1 MMISLLD
8 NGLDFPDKKSE
19 GKIMW
24 KDIKGFDGYQVS
36 DDGRVRTHNKV
47 THTER
52 HGDRHWKDRELTYKV
67 GHSKRNRGDRRVDL
81 WKDGKPHGFKVSRLV
96 AFTFLDDDINDLT
109 KTVNHKDGDFN
120 NNRIENLELISLGDN
135 IRHGF
140 DNGLY
145 STAIRII
152 VTDKKSGE
160 STEHRSMSMASKYVG
175 RSVGYISNLF
185 KKGIYEDT
193 DYTYKRA

>member
-1 MMISLLD
+1 
-8 NGLDFPDKKSE
+8 
-19 GKIMW
+19 MW

-52 HGDRHWKDRELTYKV
+52 HGDRRWKDRELACKV
-67 GHSKRNRGDRRVDL
+67 GRSKRNRGDKRVDL
-81 WKDGKPHGFKVSRLV
+81 WKDGKPYGFKVSRLV
-96 AFTFLDDDINDLT
+96 AFTFLDEDINDLS

-140 DNGLY
+140 ENGLY
-145 STAIRII
+145 STAVKVL
-152 VTDKKSGE
+152 VTDKKTGVCS
-160 STEHRSMSMASKYVG
+160 EHRSMSMASKYVG

-185 KKGIYEDT
+185 KKGIYEDI
-193 DYTYKRA
+193 DYTYKRV